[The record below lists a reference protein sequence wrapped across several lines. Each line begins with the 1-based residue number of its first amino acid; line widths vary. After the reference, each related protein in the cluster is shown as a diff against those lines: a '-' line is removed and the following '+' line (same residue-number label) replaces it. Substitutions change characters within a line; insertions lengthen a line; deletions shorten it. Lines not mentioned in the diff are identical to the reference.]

1 LTFILVMLFIAVF
14 GLLPL
19 VMLFLN
25 SVVPVTGFLRWELLT
40 WSNWREVLTSSGL
53 TQSIRNTLVAGGIA
67 ATIGLVVVALGGY
80 LIARTKWSGRAALDM
95 VLWLPIAVP
104 SMVLALGFLW
114 AFVRFPIYGTLAI
127 IILATVVRGLPK
139 SSRIFVA
146 TMVQIG
152 KELEES
158 AWVHGVRWSRT
169 FTNVM
174 LPLLRPAVV
183 GVWVLLFLLS
193 VRILDVPLILGSPD
207 TELISVAVFRQAE
220 KGSLEIASA
229 MGLLQAGMAF
239 LAYGVLRFLTRKA
252 FN

>member
-1 LTFILVMLFIAVF
+1 
-14 GLLPL
+14 
-19 VMLFLN
+19 
-25 SVVPVTGFLRWELLT
+25 
-40 WSNWREVLTSSGL
+40 
-53 TQSIRNTLVAGGIA
+53 
-67 ATIGLVVVALGGY
+67 
-80 LIARTKWSGRAALDM
+80 
-95 VLWLPIAVP
+95 
-104 SMVLALGFLW
+104 
-114 AFVRFPIYGTLAI
+114 
-127 IILATVVRGLPK
+127 
-139 SSRIFVA
+139 
-146 TMVQIG
+146 MVQIG

-158 AWVHGVRWSRT
+158 AWVHGVQWHRT
-169 FTNVM
+169 FTNIM

-229 MGLLQAGMAF
+229 LGLLQAGLAF